1 MAWLILI
8 AAGILEIIWAY
19 AMKLSQG
26 FSQFVPSAV
35 TLVAMLG
42 SVVLLGLAMRSLP
55 LGTAYAVWTGI
66 GAVGAFLV
74 GILWLGEAVTPLRL
88 VAVGL
93 IVAGLLLLK
102 LATPD

>member
-1 MAWLILI
+1 MAWLLLLV
-8 AAGILEIIWAY
+8 AGALEVVWAY